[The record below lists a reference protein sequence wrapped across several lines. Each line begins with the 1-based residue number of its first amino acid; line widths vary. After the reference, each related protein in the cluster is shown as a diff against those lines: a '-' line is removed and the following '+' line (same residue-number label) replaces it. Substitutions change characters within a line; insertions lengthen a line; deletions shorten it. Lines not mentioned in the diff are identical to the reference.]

1 MLNKFKYRTPELL
14 LQKVAAHTCPHARTH
29 SNLSLSNVPS
39 TVFSFQ
45 SVLLLKVIQKGI
57 DYKGGLTPHSPQ
69 KGCKNKHPSVTM
81 WIQPPYHFIK
91 MTANAFLFL
100 WSQSGRCVWLSR
112 AFGGEST
119 SLMCFN
125 KHDLDCSLV
134 LFWSMEMSLLFN
146 SLCWSHSCWQHL
158 GPPNKVS
165 TVTGTGHVRQ
175 NTPFLISFV
184 TK

>member
-1 MLNKFKYRTPELL
+1 ML
-14 LQKVAAHTCPHARTH
+14 HTLVHMFTH
-29 SNLSLSNVPS
+29 TLTFLCQMSLWSS
-39 TVFSFQ
+39 HSSLF
-45 SVLLLKVIQKGI
+45 LLLKVIQKGI

-69 KGCKNKHPSVTM
+69 KGCKNKHPSMTM

-91 MTANAFLFL
+91 MTANAFLSL

-112 AFGGEST
+112 TFGGEST